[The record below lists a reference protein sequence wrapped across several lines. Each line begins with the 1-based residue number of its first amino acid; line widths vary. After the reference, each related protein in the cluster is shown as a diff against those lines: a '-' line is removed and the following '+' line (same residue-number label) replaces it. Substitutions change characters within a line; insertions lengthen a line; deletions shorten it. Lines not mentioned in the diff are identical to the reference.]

1 MGDFG
6 ERRVQFFEGGAV
18 GTESL
23 EAGLVAWGLKI
34 LRRSVEEKSVFFG
47 I

>member
-6 ERRVQFFEGGAV
+6 KRRVRFFEGGAV

-34 LRRSVEEKSVFFG
+34 LGRSVEEEGVFFG